1 MIKMEKYL
9 EKIRESL
16 DVRCLQDKFYKDTII
31 VQLFDRDM
39 LPLVPENEQDGFM
52 EKILEVER
60 TIVSPIMN
68 ELKKE
73 FLYALIDK
81 RTLLTMETKI
91 KCEIGKF
98 LPDTTNGYKRY
109 IQYIFDS
116 KFKGKEIQL
125 SLNLG

>member
-1 MIKMEKYL
+1 MEKYL

-16 DVRCLQDKFYKDTII
+16 DVHCLQDDIRKDSVV

-52 EKILEVER
+52 KKILEVEE
-60 TIVSPIMN
+60 TILLPILN

-73 FLYALIDK
+73 FLWALIDK

-98 LPDTTNGYKRY
+98 LPDTTNGYIRY

-116 KFKGKEIQL
+116 KLKGKEIQL